1 MESKRQNREAT
12 VEDGVSGVITVVM
25 EGRMDSGHFL
35 EDGMA
40 RTYWLISRLRRMKER
55 RVKDDSVF
63 PHLSNCMNYTSGSQT
78 FSVHNT
84 LSISVNFSQ
93 YPLSQKKLTVVFIY
107 YLSPRNLIN
116 TCVTFLLLYDCIF
129 MLKQI
134 YIYVET

>member
-25 EGRMDSGHFL
+25 EGRMDSGQFL

-84 LSISVNFSQ
+84 LNISVNFSQ
-93 YPLSQKKLTVVFIY
+93 CPLSQKKLNNGFH
-107 YLSPRNLIN
+107 
-116 TCVTFLLLYDCIF
+116 LLLTSKEFNKHLCYIF
-129 MLKQI
+129 I
-134 YIYVET
+134 VI